1 MNSIARQRLLLLS
14 SGRTLE
20 IPALLLFCFFTG
32 TVRGLLEGLFFDA
45 GVFGSLM
52 LLSFIPFYIALF
64 LGLLLILRF
73 VGGLSDSRVYRVPLA
88 ALFLGLF
95 PPILDL
101 IISGRPDS
109 PIRYGYY
116 LEIFSGHDF
125 PRGLFYYYMPYDR
138 VPMGESITVWSTISL
153 SALYAYLQGA
163 SVLRTIGVL
172 VATYALFFL
181 HSYIIPS
188 ALQSWAKAIVL
199 DSQKFHLRLV
209 VPLVQIL
216 VAVLTY
222 AALRRMDL
230 RYTLKRLLH
239 IGPFLLVFI
248 FGTLEAP
255 LQSIPFIILLLL
267 LFLVFFTMIVQND
280 FFDVKEDS
288 NQNRLKYFR
297 RDDVFFFTSVSIFS
311 LIFLLVSG
319 KNFALFVSLIA
330 VCGILYSFPF
340 YRGKGKIFATMK
352 FEGIWGAMSYLA
364 GVMPL
369 AGYNRIATSTLVVAL
384 FIFLG
389 WSFFSLI
396 KDIKDIRADH
406 KAGNSSLYLWFYRK
420 GWKLRR
426 AHHFLMT
433 VAGLALLIAPLVLFM
448 RGQWL
453 AATLMCAVAVLFL
466 ATGYFLKIKHRYAG
480 VLVSLNLYLAIFIF
494 AQ

>member
-1 MNSIARQRLLLLS
+1 MKSTARQRLLLLS

-32 TVRGLLEGLFFDA
+32 TVRGLLEGLFFDP

-64 LGLLLILRF
+64 LGILLILRT
-73 VGGLSDSRVYRVPLA
+73 VGDLSDSRVYRVPLA

-116 LEIFSGHDF
+116 LEIFGEREF
-125 PRGLFYYYMPYDR
+125 PRGLFYFFMPYDR
-138 VPMGESITVWSTISL
+138 VPLGEAITVWATISL
-153 SALYAYLQGA
+153 ASLYAYLQGA
-163 SVLRTIGVL
+163 GVLRTIGVFI
-172 VATYALFFL
+172 ATYVLFFL

-188 ALQSWAKAIVL
+188 ALQSWANAIVL

-209 VPLVQIL
+209 VPLVQIMA
-216 VAVLTY
+216 AVFTY
-222 AALRRMDL
+222 AALRRIDL

-239 IGPFLLVFI
+239 IGPFLWAFI

-255 LQSIPFIILLLL
+255 LQSIPFVTLLSL

-288 NQNRLKYFR
+288 SQNRRQYFQQG
-297 RDDVFFFTSVSIFS
+297 DVFFFTSVSIFS

-364 GVMPL
+364 GVMPF
-369 AGYNRIATSTLVVAL
+369 AGYNRITTSTLVVAL
-384 FIFLG
+384 FVFLG
-389 WSFFSLI
+389 WSFFSLL
-396 KDIKDIRADH
+396 KDVKDIRADH
-406 KAGNSSLYLWFYRK
+406 KAGNSSFYLWFYRK

-433 VAGLALLIAPLVLFM
+433 VSGLALLVAPFFLAL

-453 AATLMCAVAVLFL
+453 GATVLCAAAFLFL
-466 ATGYFLKIKHRYAG
+466 AAGYFLKIKHRYAG
-480 VLVSLNLYLAIFIF
+480 VLVVLNLYLAIFIF